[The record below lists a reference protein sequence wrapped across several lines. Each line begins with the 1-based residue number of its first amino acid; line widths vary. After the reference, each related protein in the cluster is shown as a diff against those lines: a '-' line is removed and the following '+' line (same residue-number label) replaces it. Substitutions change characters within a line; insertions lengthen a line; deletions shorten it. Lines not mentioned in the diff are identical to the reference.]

1 MIYLLI
7 ERCLAKQIGQYRE
20 NINRLSLIRDV
31 ISIYVL
37 TVVTAVRL
45 EATPEQSSPTVD
57 G

>member
-1 MIYLLI
+1 MVLSKTNRSIS
-7 ERCLAKQIGQYRE
+7 R